1 MKSEIQH
8 RFRAALKG
16 QSPADVFQQWDKDGE
31 GSLDLAEFK
40 KLVRAGLQIK
50 PLDMPDTHVEALM
63 ESLDDDGGGGISA
76 EEIEDFL
83 LV

>member
-1 MKSEIQH
+1 MW
-8 RFRAALKG
+8 RFGSLK
-16 QSPADVFQQWDKDGE
+16 QQDKDGE
-31 GSLDLAEFK
+31 GSLDIVEFK

-63 ESLDDDGGGGISA
+63 ESLDEDGGGGISA

-83 LV
+83 MI